1 MQRRSVNRIEFD
13 SSANDF
19 SSRRSWGNLWTRM
32 QLFGFF
38 ITRSKLFHHVFF
50 LSKVKTMWGTFT
62 IHQWCHT
69 HFSESMI
76 GSVAGA
82 GVWSPLGA
90 VSVLFGWG
98 QKSKFHEVSHTRMLS
113 SSRTNF
119 RSDWAFNSLLTST
132 RSNRKAKFWFLNDPP
147 KRGDSFFFC
156 CWCKI
161 FFLLFLTAGFKW
173 LTLQNPMDVLRCD
186 KWRIDTMKVANE
198 GPDRTAHDALVWF
211 NLSTRWVD
219 QIHFWKCA

>member
-1 MQRRSVNRIEFD
+1 
-13 SSANDF
+13 
-19 SSRRSWGNLWTRM
+19 
-32 QLFGFF
+32 
-38 ITRSKLFHHVFF
+38 
-50 LSKVKTMWGTFT
+50 MWGTFT

-147 KRGDSFFFC
+147 KRGDSFFFVVGA
-156 CWCKI
+156 KY
-161 FFLLFLTAGFKW
+161 FFFSSWLRDLNGWHFRIRWTFCGAISGVSIRWRLQMKAQIARRTMHWFDLIYRHDESIKFTFENALNFVRMWPEKW
-173 LTLQNPMDVLRCD
+173 MKKVGE
-186 KWRIDTMKVANE
+186 KMIGAARIGGKCE
-198 GPDRTAHDALVWF
+198 HF
-211 NLSTRWVD
+211 Y
-219 QIHFWKCA
+219 IHR